1 MSLKIEKILKN
12 KWRYWT
18 ILAVLAIIIYIL
30 FALFQYV
37 YVPVYGTK
45 DVEFK
50 ELEIDKKT
58 YQNLM
63 DSYSQQQENINKI
76 INKQYLNLFK

>member
-30 FALFQYV
+30 FAFFQYV
-37 YVPVYGTK
+37 YVPVYGAK

-63 DSYSQQQENINKI
+63 DVYSKQQENINKI

>member
-1 MSLKIEKILKN
+1 MPLKIEKILKN
-12 KWRYWT
+12 NWRYWT

-30 FALFQYV
+30 FAFFQYV
-37 YVPVYGTK
+37 YAPVYGKK
-45 DVEFK
+45 DIEFK
-50 ELEIDKKT
+50 KFEIDKKT

-63 DSYSQQQENINKI
+63 DAYFKQQENINKI

>member
-12 KWRYWT
+12 NWHYWT

-37 YVPVYGTK
+37 YVPVYGIK

-50 ELEIDKKT
+50 ELEIDKIT

-63 DSYSQQQENINKI
+63 DAYFKQQENINII

>member
-1 MSLKIEKILKN
+1 MSLKIEKFLKN
-12 KWRYWT
+12 NWRHWT

-37 YVPVYGTK
+37 YVPVYGIK

-63 DSYSQQQENINKI
+63 DAYSKQQENINKI